1 MFEIRITKFDKVPGT
16 GVVRPGVVLAKFKD
30 SNRVL
35 VAPTV
40 QLSTT
45 PIDEIPEGCVYIPF
59 DEFNPTK
66 ANCSDGVQRLPFV
79 DLTMIQ
85 SLDKSRVGRCIGH
98 VSDVDCTAIA
108 MKLHDPVEKARV

>member
-1 MFEIRITKFDKVPGT
+1 MFEIRITKFDRVPGT

-45 PIDEIPEGCVYIPF
+45 PIGEIPEGCVYIPF
-59 DEFNPTK
+59 DGFNPTK
-66 ANCSDGVQRLPFV
+66 AKCADGIQRLPFV
-79 DLTMIQ
+79 DLSMIQ
-85 SLDKSRVGRCIGH
+85 SLDKGRVGRCIGH

-108 MKLHDPVEKARV
+108 MKLHDHVECVRI